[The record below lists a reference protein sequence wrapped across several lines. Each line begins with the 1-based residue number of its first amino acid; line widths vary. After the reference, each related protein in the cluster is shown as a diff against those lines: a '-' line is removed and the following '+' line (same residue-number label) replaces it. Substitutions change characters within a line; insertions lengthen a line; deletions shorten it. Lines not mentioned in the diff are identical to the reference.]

1 MSRGNPRLI
10 KLPEVKNRTG
20 LGRSSIYGE
29 IAAERF
35 PSPIK
40 IGLRSVAWIES
51 EVADWIERKIAA
63 TREHSETQQVS
74 ANHTKP
80 DPKAHTSTAVVPA
93 TNRALER
100 LSSAEAEESYGVN
113 AR

>member
-1 MSRGNPRLI
+1 MNDKNSRLI
-10 KLPEVKNRTG
+10 RLPEVKNRTG

-51 EVADWIERKIAA
+51 EVTDWIERKISDRR
-63 TREHSETQQVS
+63 TYSDSRQLS
-74 ANHTKP
+74 ADHTKS
-80 DPKAHTSTAVVPA
+80 DPTVHTSTAVVPA
-93 TNRALER
+93 TNKALER
-100 LSSAEAEESYGVN
+100 LSSGEAEESHGVN